1 MRQKN
6 KERTL
11 PSIVGIVDGP
21 AARAAVSRLSA
32 GDVDFLEWRADG
44 FSAGTRI
51 PAAPV
56 PWVLTARDPREGGFG
71 DLSVSARRAVLL
83 ENLPKAAM
91 VDIELRNARAMS
103 VVITAA
109 KASSCKVI
117 SSFHDFKKTPSAA
130 VMQDLLNRAADSG
143 ADVVKVA
150 TLARSPQ
157 DVGCL
162 LDLFGKSALPL
173 AVMGMGP
180 LGMASRLL
188 FACCGSA
195 LNYGWLH
202 RPNVPGQWSAVEL
215 RTLLERSG
223 SRP

>member
-1 MRQKN
+1 
-6 KERTL
+6 
-11 PSIVGIVDGP
+11 
-21 AARAAVSRLSA
+21 
-32 GDVDFLEWRADG
+32 VDFLEWRADG

-56 PWVLTARDPREGGFG
+56 PWVLTARDPREGGIG
-71 DLSVSARRAVLL
+71 DLSAAARREVLL
-83 ENLPKAAM
+83 ENLPKASM
-91 VDIELRNARAMS
+91 VDIELRNARSMS
-103 VVITAA
+103 AVI
-109 KASSCKVI
+109 ASARASACKVI
-117 SSFHDFKKTPSAA
+117 FSFHDFKKTPSAVELQSILDRA
-130 VMQDLLNRAADSG
+130 VDSG

-150 TLARSPQ
+150 TMARSPQ
-157 DVGCL
+157 DVGRL
-162 LDLFGKSALPL
+162 LELFGRSATPL

-188 FACCGSA
+188 FACSGSA